1 MSRWVRSTIR
11 VRLTVLYGATFF
23 VAGAVLVGLMYFHLR
38 QVLDDSPGQ
47 NALTAAHNFLAVH
60 DMGSH
65 PLIDGIVDS
74 LSTQAERQRQELL
87 DSVLVWSLIFLAAIG
102 VVSAGC
108 GWLLASRALRP
119 LQKVTATARR
129 VADRNLHERISLEGP
144 VDEIK
149 ELADTFDAMLERL
162 DRAFDSQH
170 RFVANASHEL
180 RTPLAINRTLI
191 EVALEDPNVPDVTR
205 QLGAT
210 LLQVNRRHE
219 RLISGLL
226 MLATSEQGISRPT
239 QVDLTECCRRAV
251 STAADLARRHGV
263 RLSVD
268 SQPAYVLGDQELLD
282 RLVQNLVD
290 NAIRYN
296 LPVGGWAG
304 IAVELAGPT
313 ADLVVQNSGALIPAD
328 AVDALFEPFRRL
340 IPHERMA
347 DPGGGAGLG
356 LSIVRATTAAH
367 GGVVRA
373 SARADG
379 GLKVVV
385 SLPAFIPNTHI
396 KTEPLLRTSPPP
408 VRRLP

>member
-1 MSRWVRSTIR
+1 MSRWYRSTIR
-11 VRLTVLYGATFF
+11 VRLTVLYAGTFF
-23 VAGAVLVGLMYFHLR
+23 VAGAVLVGLMYLHLR
-38 QVLDDSPGQ
+38 QVLEDSPGD
-47 NALTAAHNFLAVH
+47 NALAAAHNILAIH
-60 DMGSH
+60 GMRSH
-65 PLIDGIVDS
+65 PLIDGIVDA
-74 LSTQAERQRQELL
+74 LSAQAERQRQELL
-87 DSVLVWSLIFLAAIG
+87 ESALVWSLVFLGAIG

-119 LQKVTATARR
+119 LQQVTATARR
-129 VADRNLHERISLEGP
+129 VADRSLHERISLKGP

-191 EVALEDPNVPDVTR
+191 EVALEDPDVPEVTR

-239 QVDLTECCRRAV
+239 QVDLAECGRRAV
-251 STAADLARRHGV
+251 STAADLAQRHGV
-263 RLSVD
+263 QVSADLQS
-268 SQPAYVLGDQELLD
+268 ACVLGDQELLD

-290 NAIRYN
+290 NAIRYS
-296 LPVGGWAG
+296 LPAGGWASV
-304 IAVELAGPT
+304 AVRLTERT
-313 ADLVVQNSGALIPAD
+313 ATLVVENNGALIPDD
-328 AVDALFEPFRRL
+328 AVDVLFEPFRRL

-347 DPGGGAGLG
+347 DPGGGSGLG

-367 GGVVRA
+367 DGCVRA
-373 SARADG
+373 VARADG
-379 GLKVVV
+379 GLTVTVAF
-385 SLPAFIPNTHI
+385 PALASNSPARI
-396 KTEPLLRTSPPP
+396 EP
-408 VRRLP
+408 

>member
-1 MSRWVRSTIR
+1 MSRWLRSTIR
-11 VRLTVLYGATFF
+11 VRLTVLYAATFF
-23 VAGAVLVGLMYFHLR
+23 VAGALLVGLMYFHLR
-38 QVLDDSPGQ
+38 QVLDDSSGE
-47 NALTAAHNFLAVH
+47 NALAVAHSFLE
-60 DMGSH
+60 
-65 PLIDGIVDS
+65 IDGARSYPGIDNIVDA
-74 LSTQAERQRQELL
+74 LSAQAERQRQELL
-87 DSVLVWSLIFLAAIG
+87 DSVLTWSLVFLAAVG

-129 VADRNLHERISLEGP
+129 VADRNLHERISLQGP

-191 EVALEDPNVPDVTR
+191 EVALEEPNVPDGTR
-205 QLGAT
+205 QLGTA

-219 RLISGLL
+219 RLINGLL
-226 MLATSEQGISRPT
+226 MLATSEQAIARPT
-239 QVDLTECCRRAV
+239 QVDIAECGRRAV
-251 STAADLARRHGV
+251 SSATDLAQRHGV

-268 SQPAYVLGDQELLD
+268 LHMACVLGDQELLD
-282 RLVQNLVD
+282 RLLQNLVD

-296 LPVGGWAG
+296 LPAGGWVHV
-304 IAVELAGPT
+304 AVKLAEAT
-313 ADLVVQNSGALIPAD
+313 TTLVVENSGALIPAD
-328 AVDALFEPFRRL
+328 GVDVLFEPFRRL

-347 DPGGGAGLG
+347 DPGGGSGLG
-356 LSIVRATTAAH
+356 LSIVRATATAH

-373 SARADG
+373 AARADG
-379 GLKVVV
+379 GLVVTA
-385 SLPAFIPNTHI
+385 SFPAFLLNSQMRTV
-396 KTEPLLRTSPPP
+396 PLARTLPP
-408 VRRLP
+408 RLHRPT